1 MLFSR
6 HTRRREFIT
15 LLGGAAAWPLAARA
29 QQPGK
34 LPTIGFFGVS
44 TPLNWNP
51 WTAAF
56 VQRLRELGWIEG
68 RTVAIEYR
76 WAEGR
81 GERFAEI
88 AAEFVR
94 LKVDVIV
101 TAGGAVPAA
110 KQATSTIPIVFAIA
124 VDPVGSGL
132 VASLARPGGNVTGS
146 SIQSVEVAGKRVEI
160 LHELLPDL
168 QRMAIMGNVDYDG
181 AVREIGEVQAAAAKL
196 GLNVDVLKIRHA
208 RDVVPAFETLKSGT
222 QALYVCPDALV
233 NANHAR
239 INTLALGSRLATMH
253 GVRDYI
259 GAGGLMSYG
268 ASTTDLFRRA
278 GDLVDKILKGA
289 KPADLPVEQP
299 TKFELV
305 INLTTAKAL
314 RLTIPEAFLLR
325 ADELID

>member
-1 MLFSR
+1 M
-6 HTRRREFIT
+6 RRRAFIT
-15 LLGGAAAWPLAARA
+15 LLGGAGAWPLAAWA

-81 GERFAEI
+81 HERYSEI
-88 AAEFVR
+88 ATEFVR
-94 LKVDVIV
+94 LKVDVIL

-146 SIQSVEVAGKRVEI
+146 SGQSVDVASKRIQI

-168 QRMAIMGNVDYDG
+168 QRMAIIGNVDYDA

-253 GVRDYI
+253 GVRDYL

-299 TKFELV
+299 TKFDFV
-305 INLTTAKAL
+305 INITTAKAL
-314 RLTIPEAFLLR
+314 GLEIPPMLLAR
-325 ADELID
+325 ADEVIE

>member
-1 MLFSR
+1 MQFGQLK
-6 HTRRREFIT
+6 RREFLT
-15 LLGGAAAWPLAARA
+15 LLGSAAAAWPFAARA
-29 QQPGK
+29 QPGK
-34 LPTIGFFGVS
+34 LPTVGLLGTS
-44 TPLNWNP
+44 TLSAWSV

-81 GERFAEI
+81 NERFAEI

-94 LKVDVIV
+94 LKVDVIL
-101 TAGGAVPAA
+101 TLGAAVPAT

-124 VDPVGSGL
+124 NDPVGSGL

-146 SIQSVEVAGKRVEI
+146 SGQSLDVASKRVEL

-168 QRMAIMGNVDYDG
+168 RRMAIIGNVGFEDT
-181 AVREIGEVQAAAAKL
+181 VREIGEVQAAAAKL
-196 GLNVDVLKIRHA
+196 GLNADVLEIRHA

-253 GVRDYI
+253 GLREYI

-268 ASTTDLFRRA
+268 AINTDLFRRA

-299 TKFELV
+299 TKFELI

-325 ADELID
+325 ADEVIE

>member
-1 MLFSR
+1 M
-6 HTRRREFIT
+6 RRRAFIT
-15 LLGGAAAWPLAARA
+15 LLGGAGAWPLAAWA

-81 GERFAEI
+81 HERYSEI
-88 AAEFVR
+88 ATEFVR
-94 LKVDVIV
+94 LKVDVIL

-146 SIQSVEVAGKRVEI
+146 SGQSVDVASKRIQI

-168 QRMAIMGNVDYDG
+168 QRMAIIGNVDYDA

-253 GVRDYI
+253 GVRDYL

-299 TKFELV
+299 TKFDLV
-305 INLTTAKAL
+305 INLVTARAL
-314 RLTIPEAFLLR
+314 GLTVPPTLLAR
-325 ADELID
+325 ADEVIE

>member
-1 MLFSR
+1 MRS
-6 HTRRREFIT
+6 RREFIT
-15 LLGGAAAWPLAARA
+15 LLGGAAAAWPLAARA
-29 QQPGK
+29 QQAK
-34 LPTIGFFGVS
+34 LPTIGFLGAS

-56 VQRLRELGWIEG
+56 VQRL
-68 RTVAIEYR
+68 
-76 WAEGR
+76 
-81 GERFAEI
+81 
-88 AAEFVR
+88 
-94 LKVDVIV
+94 
-101 TAGGAVPAA
+101 
-110 KQATSTIPIVFAIA
+110 
-124 VDPVGSGL
+124 
-132 VASLARPGGNVTGS
+132 AS
-146 SIQSVEVAGKRVEI
+146 KRVEI

-168 QRMAIMGNVDYDG
+168 RRMAIIGNVDYEA

-196 GLNVDVLKIRHA
+196 GLNADVLAIRHA
-208 RDVVPAFETLKSGT
+208 RDVVPAFETLKNGT

-253 GVRDYI
+253 PIRDYV

-314 RLTIPEAFLLR
+314 RLTIPEQFLLR
-325 ADELID
+325 ADEIID

>member
-1 MLFSR
+1 M
-6 HTRRREFIT
+6 RRREFIS
-15 LLGGAAAWPLAARA
+15 LIGGAAAAWPLPAAA
-29 QQPGK
+29 QQTK
-34 LPTIGFFGVS
+34 LPTIGLLGAS
-44 TPLNWNP
+44 TTLNWNP

-81 GERFAEI
+81 PERYSEI
-88 AAEFVR
+88 ATEFVR
-94 LKVDVIV
+94 LKVDVIITV
-101 TAGGAVPAA
+101 GTAIPAA
-110 KQATSTIPIVFAIA
+110 KQATSTIPLVFAIA

-132 VASLARPGGNVTGS
+132 IASLARPGGNVTGS
-146 SIQSVEVAGKRVEI
+146 SIQSVEIASKRVEI
-160 LHELLPDL
+160 LRELIPDL
-168 QRMAIMGNVDYDG
+168 RRMAIIGNVEYEG
-181 AVREIGEVQAAAAKL
+181 AVREIGEVQAAATKL
-196 GLNVDVLKIRHA
+196 GLNADVLEIRHA
-208 RDVVPAFETLKSGT
+208 RDIVPAFETLKSGT

-253 GVRDYI
+253 GIRDYI

-289 KPADLPVEQP
+289 KPADIPVEQP
-299 TKFELV
+299 TKFELI

-314 RLTIPEAFLLR
+314 RLTIPEPAARRR
-325 ADELID
+325 ADRIAF

>member
-1 MLFSR
+1 MQFDKLK
-6 HTRRREFIT
+6 RREFLT
-15 LLGGAAAWPLAARA
+15 LLGGAATAWPLAARA
-29 QQPGK
+29 QQAGK
-34 LPTIGFFGVS
+34 LPTIGFLGAS
-44 TPLNWNP
+44 TASVQSQQV
-51 WTAAF
+51 TAF
-56 VQRLRELGWIEG
+56 VQRLRELGWIDG

-81 GERFAEI
+81 NERFAEI

-94 LKVDVIV
+94 KNVDIIV
-101 TAGGAVPAA
+101 TGGLPAVAA

-146 SIQSVEVAGKRVEI
+146 SLQSVEVASKRVEI

-168 QRMAIMGNVDYDG
+168 RRMAIMGNVDYDA

-196 GLNVDVLKIRHA
+196 GLNADVLEIRHA

-253 GVRDYI
+253 GTRDYI

-314 RLTIPEAFLLR
+314 RLTIPEQFLLR
-325 ADELID
+325 ADEIID